1 MVSILSKV
9 VDKFTH
15 DGEMK
20 IEEMDLEELQETRSE
35 LKADLDLKRNK
46 HEGLSE
52 KRRAKFEDLRESD
65 EDLMQEELAE
75 EIASLED
82 EMAIYHNEHSQIM
95 DALRVVDG
103 LIAVKRKQ
111 ELMEDS
117 GIIQDIEEMDREE
130 VVDALKREDVQE
142 MIRSE
147 KWSDLRDLFRGDLNP
162 KRTGSKRVNE
172 ILDAA
177 EKHRDKDV
185 DEALKIRDSERK
197 KID

>member
-1 MVSILSKV
+1 
-9 VDKFTH
+9 
-15 DGEMK
+15 
-20 IEEMDLEELQETRSE
+20 
-35 LKADLDLKRNK
+35 
-46 HEGLSE
+46 
-52 KRRAKFEDLRESD
+52 
-65 EDLMQEELAE
+65 MQEELAE

-162 KRTGSKRVNE
+162 TVQSPTYTDSQATSSSPASFEV
-172 ILDAA
+172 DAPV
-177 EKHRDKDV
+177 DV
-185 DEALKIRDSERK
+185 DTSVDGGNSLSSCSVDVTGDDNGGSYSPSTTVSGDTCEFSVDNNDDSNWEPGETVSVD
-197 KID
+197 I